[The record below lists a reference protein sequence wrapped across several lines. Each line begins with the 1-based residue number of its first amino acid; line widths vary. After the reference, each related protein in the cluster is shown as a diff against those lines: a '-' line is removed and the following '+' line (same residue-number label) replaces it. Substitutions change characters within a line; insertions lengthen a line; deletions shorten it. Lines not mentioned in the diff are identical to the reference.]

1 MFFTN
6 FNHFSAG
13 WNAPRNST
21 QLVYPD
27 GLNKGATDDELN
39 ISFEPSPNYSKLAE
53 AAAAEAGWL
62 KGMRGKTV
70 KEMRGQLV
78 EALKHV
84 QSGRGAVVEAL
95 MEK

>member
-1 MFFTN
+1 M
-6 FNHFSAG
+6 
-13 WNAPRNST
+13 
-21 QLVYPD
+21 YPD

-70 KEMRGQLV
+70 KQMRAQLV
-78 EALKHV
+78 EALEHV

-95 MEK
+95 IEK

>member
-1 MFFTN
+1 M
-6 FNHFSAG
+6 
-13 WNAPRNST
+13 
-21 QLVYPD
+21 YPD

-62 KGMRGKTV
+62 RGTRGGTV
-70 KEMRGQLV
+70 KDMRAQLI

-95 MEK
+95 IEK